1 MKHEYTSEV
10 SFKRKEL
17 QEGDTVKVV
26 SVPDAPMT
34 DSERAAIAKAVG
46 QSFTVIAGDEYGA
59 MIQLD
64 YFAPTFVD
72 ITSLQ
77 RTA

>member
-1 MKHEYTSEV
+1 MKHEYETAV
-10 SFKRKEL
+10 TFRRKEL
-17 QEGDTVKVV
+17 REGDTVKVI
-26 SVPDAPMT
+26 SVPDVPMT
-34 DSERAAIAKAVG
+34 SGERDAIKKAIG
-46 QSFTVIAGDEYGA
+46 QTFTVIAGDEYGA

>member
-1 MKHEYTSEV
+1 MKHEYATEV
-10 SFKRKEL
+10 KFRRKDL
-17 QEGDTVKVV
+17 REGDKVKVIG
-26 SVPDAPMT
+26 VPDAPMT
-34 DSERAAIAKAVG
+34 EGERAAIAKAVG
-46 QSFTVIAGDEYGA
+46 NEFVVIDGDEHGA

-72 ITSLQ
+72 IGALQ